1 MNWYGANVL
10 HTIGRRWAHCRVPT
24 LGVLGSEDSYLAEDQ
39 MVNSSRYVDAPWRY
53 AQLEGLGHWL
63 ALEAADTVADR
74 VIEWLDGP
82 ASP

>member
-1 MNWYGANVL
+1 
-10 HTIGRRWAHCRVPT
+10 
-24 LGVLGSEDSYLAEDQ
+24 